1 MRAFWRA
8 VGRVIFW
15 SYERMTWQ
23 YDVMVALIVAF
34 VLLTPRHWFHDQP
47 RPAVSVQ
54 LVSRDTSDRTTTYRL
69 DAATLEANRHANA
82 ANTAD
87 LQRRAHDV
95 LRDSVSDLKRSSFH
109 VVRVDPK
116 LASDGTVTYYDVTV
130 QR

>member
-8 VGRVIFW
+8 IGRVLFW

-54 LVSRDTSDRTTTYRL
+54 VVSQDSGSRTTTYRL
-69 DAATLEANRHANA
+69 NSSALTNDRRAASMTPEM
-82 ANTAD
+82 
-87 LQRRAHDV
+87 QRRAHDV
-95 LRDSVSDLKRSSFH
+95 LSNSVSSLKGSSFQ
-109 VVRVDPK
+109 VVRVDPQ
-116 LASDGTVTYYDVTV
+116 LANDGTVAYYEVTV